1 MPKVNR
7 SVVRVAAY
15 SSGSVGIR
23 ERHNERKNEAYANE
37 SVEIDR
43 SYLNVHY
50 KKCETTYEQALEKLL
65 DNGVVSTR
73 GLKPDAKLFD
83 EFVFDINTE
92 YFDAN
97 GGYEYA
103 KKFYQ
108 DAYHF
113 AEKEVGGSQYI
124 ISAVMHADEKNEG
137 LSLLTGKDVYHY
149 HLHVVA
155 LPVVEKQVK
164 YTTKCK
170 NKALVG
176 TVKEVINQISH
187 SKKWKSMQAVDENGN
202 LKYTKKG
209 KPLLIPSYSPLQDR
223 YFEHMSSA
231 GYPDFERGVK
241 GSTAEHLSVL
251 DYKIKQDK
259 LMLEML
265 KDIIEEKRIQ
275 EDWLQQTID
284 ELSPVKA
291 DFDEIDAIGKKTVL
305 GKVQMLPEECEKL
318 KTLAKEA
325 VKSRSVILELKE
337 KLGRA
342 CDYVNQLKNKI
353 NELTD
358 EIVPYREALRIGYDK
373 VKDFFKELFQLDKV
387 EKLKLQEE
395 REYNIPITPKKR
407 KREDYER

>member
-1 MPKVNR
+1 
-7 SVVRVAAY
+7 
-15 SSGSVGIR
+15 
-23 ERHNERKNEAYANE
+23 
-37 SVEIDR
+37 
-43 SYLNVHY
+43 
-50 KKCETTYEQALEKLL
+50 
-65 DNGVVSTR
+65 
-73 GLKPDAKLFD
+73 
-83 EFVFDINTE
+83 
-92 YFDAN
+92 
-97 GGYEYA
+97 
-103 KKFYQ
+103 
-108 DAYHF
+108 
-113 AEKEVGGSQYI
+113 
-124 ISAVMHADEKNEG
+124 MHADKKNEG

-149 HLHVVA
+149 HLHVIA

-170 NKALVG
+170 DKALVG

-223 YFEHMSSA
+223 YFEHMKNV

-265 KDIIEEKRIQ
+265 NDIIEEKRIQ

-291 DFDEIDAIGKKTVL
+291 EFDEIDAIGKKTVL

-318 KTLAKEA
+318 KILAKEA
-325 VKSRSVILELKE
+325 IKSRGIILELKE

-342 CDYVNQLKNKI
+342 YDYVNQLKNKI
-353 NELTD
+353 NDLTE
-358 EIVPYREALRIGYDK
+358 EIAPYREALRIGYDK
-373 VKDFFKELFQLDKV
+373 VKDFFKDLFQKDKT
-387 EKLKLQEE
+387 EKEKVKEE
-395 REYNIPITPKKR
+395 REYNIAITPNKR